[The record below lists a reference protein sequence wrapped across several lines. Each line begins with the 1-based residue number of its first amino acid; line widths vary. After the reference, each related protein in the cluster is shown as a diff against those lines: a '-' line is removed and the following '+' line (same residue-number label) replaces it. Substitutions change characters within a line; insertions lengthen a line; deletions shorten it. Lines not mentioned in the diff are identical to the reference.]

1 MTSTL
6 RPGSSGSSFSSSVFN
21 LMNAI
26 MGSGILGLAYA
37 VANTG
42 IIGFSILL
50 LIVACLAAYSVHLL
64 LKVCIQ
70 TAVMSY
76 EDIGLFAFR
85 TPGKILVASTILIQ
99 NVGAMSS
106 YLFIIKSE
114 LPAAIAGFL
123 SSDHSGSWYLDGRVL
138 LIITAACIVFPLALL
153 PKIGFLGYT
162 SGLSF
167 FFMVYFTIVVVIK
180 KWSVPC
186 PLPSNST
193 REYTEATN
201 STDECTPKLINITR
215 RSVYAVPTMAFSFL
229 CHTSVLPIYCELRQP
244 SKSRMQRVSNLGIA
258 LSFLIYFISA
268 VFGYLTFYDKVDSEL
283 LQDYSKYLPH
293 DVVIMTVRLS
303 ILLAVL
309 LTVPLIHF
317 PARKALMMLLF
328 SNFSFSW
335 IRHVFVTLTLN
346 VAIVLLAIYVPD
358 IKNVFGIVGSTTS
371 TCLLFVYPGLFYLR
385 ISREDLRS
393 CQKLGALALLL
404 FGVCV
409 GILSLIFIISNW
421 ITDK

>member
-1 MTSTL
+1 
-6 RPGSSGSSFSSSVFN
+6 
-21 LMNAI
+21 
-26 MGSGILGLAYA
+26 
-37 VANTG
+37 
-42 IIGFSILL
+42 
-50 LIVACLAAYSVHLL
+50 
-64 LKVCIQ
+64 
-70 TAVMSY
+70 MSY

-167 FFMVYFTIVVVIK
+167 FFMVYFTIV
-180 KWSVPC
+180 
-186 PLPSNST
+186 
-193 REYTEATN
+193 ATN

-215 RSVYAVPTMAFSFL
+215 VCMLYLPWPFRFCVTHL
-229 CHTSVLPIYCELRQP
+229 CCP
-244 SKSRMQRVSNLGIA
+244 STVSCVN
-258 LSFLIYFISA
+258 
-268 VFGYLTFYDKVDSEL
+268 KVDSEL

-317 PARKALMMLLF
+317 PVSRYKIF
-328 SNFSFSW
+328 N
-335 IRHVFVTLTLN
+335 
-346 VAIVLLAIYVPD
+346 LAV
-358 IKNVFGIVGSTTS
+358 
-371 TCLLFVYPGLFYLR
+371 
-385 ISREDLRS
+385 
-393 CQKLGALALLL
+393 
-404 FGVCV
+404 
-409 GILSLIFIISNW
+409 
-421 ITDK
+421 